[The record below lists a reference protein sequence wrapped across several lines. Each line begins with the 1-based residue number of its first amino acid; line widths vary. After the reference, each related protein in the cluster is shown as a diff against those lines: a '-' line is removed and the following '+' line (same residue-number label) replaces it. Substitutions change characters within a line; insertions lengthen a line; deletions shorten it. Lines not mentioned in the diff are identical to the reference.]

1 MTVQPLTDAIP
12 RVRSALYAALAPLV
26 GTYEGQAKAYWL
38 IASQGAPLPLLV
50 FQAQDGGGGDGS
62 LLGIGG
68 WSGLFTIRALAA
80 SQSAAEALLAGVP
93 AALAGLSTSGVSIQ
107 ATFARAL
114 VVPPLD
120 GVHTAALIYRIT
132 LYQ

>member
-1 MTVQPLTDAIP
+1 VTAQPITDAIP
-12 RVRSALYAALAPLV
+12 RVRTALYAALAPLV
-26 GTYEGQAKAYWL
+26 GTYEGVARAYWL
-38 IASQGAPLPLLV
+38 IAPQGAPLPLLV
-50 FQAQDGGGGDGS
+50 FQAQDGGGGDAS

-93 AALAGLSTSGVSIQ
+93 AALATLSGMQ
-107 ATFARAL
+107 ATFVRAL
-114 VVPPLD
+114 VVPPED
-120 GVHTAALIYRIT
+120 GVQTAALIYRIT

>member
-1 MTVQPLTDAIP
+1 MTAQPITDAIP
-12 RVRSALYAALAPLV
+12 RVRTALYAALAPLV
-26 GTYEGQAKAYWL
+26 GTYEGVARAYWL
-38 IASQGAPLPLLV
+38 IAPQGAPLPLLV
-50 FQAQDGGGGDGS
+50 FQAQDGGGGDAS

-93 AALAGLSTSGVSIQ
+93 AALATLSGMQ
-107 ATFARAL
+107 ATFVRAL
-114 VVPPLD
+114 VVPPED
-120 GVHTAALIYRIT
+120 GVQTAALIYRIT